1 MRETD
6 RSCQKLKLEQN
17 NQIPNVGWQLQQLV
31 GIHTS
36 FFFSIVFFGG
46 NSFSQTAIGLHTQ
59 LAEYDQ
65 TVQTIQKV
73 ELSKF
78 S

>member
-1 MRETD
+1 MAAPTTSR
-6 RSCQKLKLEQN
+6 
-17 NQIPNVGWQLQQLV
+17 
-31 GIHTS
+31 HTHF

-59 LAEYDQ
+59 LAEYAQ